1 VLRTSL
7 ISHHSIY
14 TWILMKISRWIF
26 LSFGLR
32 QLHVLY
38 AGYKILAKFQPNF
51 VNFGNF
57 GGGRKKNPKFCN
69 TLIHVLYNFRLNFLL
84 FILHIFVFN
93 RCVVINHTNIC
104 LDLNV
109 FFRKS
114 ILHVLVS
121 KKISP
126 KFRPN
131 FAKFG
136 SFGGCRNFCNTEIEN
151 PAKL

>member
-1 VLRTSL
+1 MKEDENSTFRDWGTILQSGKGTCLKQSIDGTARRWRGTVQDVIFRL
-7 ISHHSIY
+7 IPGA
-14 TWILMKISRWIF
+14 
-26 LSFGLR
+26 GLKFR
-32 QLHVLY
+32 RNF
-38 AGYKILAKFQPNF
+38 AK
-51 VNFGNF
+51 FGNF

-136 SFGGCRNFCNTEIEN
+136 SFGDG
-151 PAKL
+151 